1 MCDPPPPLPP
11 CLLNAV
17 LDLFDGAVCVRQM
30 ETVEIS
36 DEMVNPC
43 GEKKLVPDDFD
54 LLKTIGQGGYGK
66 VGFLIHSFSSF
77 LKSARTV
84 IVIG

>member
-1 MCDPPPPLPP
+1 MS
-11 CLLNAV
+11 
-17 LDLFDGAVCVRQM
+17 VRQM

-66 VGFLIHSFSSF
+66 VRALHSSVTFFIHVCD
-77 LKSARTV
+77 TIMV
-84 IVIG
+84 IR

>member
-1 MCDPPPPLPP
+1 
-11 CLLNAV
+11 
-17 LDLFDGAVCVRQM
+17 M

-77 LKSARTV
+77 FFFFKICPHCDSDWVTLSAMFITAV
-84 IVIG
+84 KWG